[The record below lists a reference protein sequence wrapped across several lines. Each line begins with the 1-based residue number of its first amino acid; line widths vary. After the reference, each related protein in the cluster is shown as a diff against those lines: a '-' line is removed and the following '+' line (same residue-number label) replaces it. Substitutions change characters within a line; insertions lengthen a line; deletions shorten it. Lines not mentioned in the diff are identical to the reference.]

1 MGLAIAATLIAV
13 VLSDVVYGFLARLNW
28 VGEDMHTIVTS
39 VTAVSLVFFGQIV
52 LNRLVL
58 KRSFSQYVQAAS
70 DWASNRQDVLDN
82 FEIMARQLTLVRT
95 FNEVLGGHLVDVVR
109 VTEVAAFDIA
119 GRLDHIN
126 QESQRLTE
134 EVRVSVEHSNAL
146 STQSGTEIER
156 NLEAVRALMDYREAR
171 EKSQQCMQQSIAR
184 VVAEIG
190 SLSPL
195 VELIKKIAKQTDL
208 LSLNASIE
216 AARAGASGQGFA
228 VVADAIRKLANQTSE
243 AATEIS
249 TGIEVVSSAIMKEL
263 KTAFALDNSG
273 SDQLQLNEITE
284 RLHNMSDHFAETL
297 TYLQQLTGSLNQS
310 TEKISH
316 DVLDTLGNLQFQ
328 DIIRQQLEQVIQ
340 GLERL
345 SGVTDDLA
353 QGSRVGFV
361 APLQLTTLLEGHLE
375 ELKRSYVMQAQHD
388 VHDKK
393 QRCGEATSSVGTSR
407 VELF

>member
-1 MGLAIAATLIAV
+1 MLYDFTPPPPPPRKNFWVTIGAQTSLLSAYRRYGGWITLGLAIAGTLAAI
-13 VLSDVVYGFLARLNW
+13 VLSDMVYGSLARLNW
-28 VGEDMHTIVTS
+28 VDEDMHTVVAS
-39 VTAVSLVFFGQIV
+39 VTAMSLAFFGQIV
-52 LNRLVL
+52 FNRLVL

-146 STQSGTEIER
+146 STQSGTEIKH

-171 EKSQQCMQQSIAR
+171 EKSQQGMQRSIAR

-216 AARAGASGQGFA
+216 AARAGVSGQGFA

-249 TGIEVVSSAIMKEL
+249 TGIEMVSSAIMKEL
-263 KTAFALDNSG
+263 ETAFALDNSG

-310 TEKISH
+310 
-316 DVLDTLGNLQFQ
+316 L
-328 DIIRQQLEQVIQ
+328 R
-340 GLERL
+340 
-345 SGVTDDLA
+345 
-353 QGSRVGFV
+353 
-361 APLQLTTLLEGHLE
+361 
-375 ELKRSYVMQAQHD
+375 KRSVTMSWILW
-388 VHDKK
+388 VTFSF
-393 QRCGEATSSVGTSR
+393 RTLSVSNSNR
-407 VELF
+407 